1 MPISSYTSVPSYAP
15 IVTSKLP
22 SSFFSQGSPT
32 KPILERVFFGEI
44 FSEALDQNTL
54 HCLSEKRYY
63 SIVRTVSVRY
73 VQAEDCKTRLHVTLS
88 T

>member
-1 MPISSYTSVPSYAP
+1 MPISLHTPAPSYTP

-22 SSFFSQGSPT
+22 LSSSP
-32 KPILERVFFGEI
+32 KALCRYIKLIVVHEILLICLSGN
-44 FSEALDQNTL
+44 S

-63 SIVRTVSVRY
+63 SIVCIASVRY
-73 VQAEDCKTRLHVTLS
+73 VQAEDCNTWLHETLS